1 MALLEIRG
9 LEVDIALRKAFQYFI
24 LPKETEK
31 IDRVLQV
38 WLFSRLKH

>member
-1 MALLEIRG
+1 MALVELRG

-38 WLFSRLKH
+38 GVISIL